1 MTRPRVLHIG
11 NVANNGY
18 LNAKL
23 LRRVGVE
30 ADALCDEWHMI
41 SQPEWED
48 APIEWNGGDPE
59 APLMVAAA
67 EAGWQ
72 RPPWVRS
79 PRRWDPNNTHETAL
93 RARGSLALAAPGL
106 ILDYARL
113 RRRYESLRAVHGTA
127 LRLADVLRAG
137 AWLGRFG
144 RLFGSSERLFGSYD
158 LVQAY
163 GIHPILLLLVDTGK
177 PFVTFEHGTMRELP
191 FEDSWYGRLLSLA
204 YQEAGKVIITNPD
217 VLPSARKLGREDAVF
232 VPHPVDETKYR
243 PGPSELRAQL
253 EGEGWDFVLMA
264 PSRHDWDIKGTDRLL
279 RAFAAFVR
287 QDRPRALLLLNDWG
301 LEVERSRALIA
312 ELGIEQNVLWLAPLP
327 KLKLIDAYRASDLVL
342 DQFVLGTFGAVTAE
356 AMACGCPVLTSF
368 DPSIHEWCFPELPPV
383 VDVRTP
389 EQIYG
394 ELSRLAADDR
404 SREELGRASRNWVER
419 NHGWQLVVDRLLSI
433 YDEVLAGRR

>member
-1 MTRPRVLHIG
+1 MSPPRVLHIG

-48 APIEWNGGDPE
+48 APIEWTGGDPE
-59 APLMVAAA
+59 APLMEAA
-67 EAGWQ
+67 ERAGWR
-72 RPPWVRS
+72 RPPWVLS
-79 PRRWDPNNTHETAL
+79 PRRWDPTNTHESWL
-93 RARGSLALAAPGL
+93 GARGRLAIAGPGL
-106 ILDYARL
+106 SLDYERL
-113 RRRYESLRAVHGTA
+113 RRRYGSLRAVHGIS
-127 LRLADVLRAG
+127 LRLTDVLRAG
-137 AWLGRFG
+137 AMRA
-144 RLFGSSERLFGSYD
+144 RLERQFGSLDRLFGSYD

-163 GIHPILLLLVDTGK
+163 GIHPILLLLASPAK

-191 FEDSWYGRLLSLA
+191 YDDSWYGRLLSLA
-204 YQEAGKVIITNPD
+204 YREAAKVIITNPD
-217 VLPSARKLGREDAVF
+217 VLASARRLGVERFVF

-243 PGPSELRAQL
+243 PGPSELREQL
-253 EGEGWDFVLMA
+253 EAEGWDFVLMS
-264 PSRHDWDIKGTDRLL
+264 PSRHDWDIKGSDHMI

-312 ELGIEQNVLWLAPLP
+312 ELGIQQNVRWLAPLP
-327 KLKLIDAYRASDLVL
+327 KLRLIDAYRASDLVL

-356 AMACGCPVLTSF
+356 AMACGRPVLTSF
-368 DPSIHEWCFPELPPV
+368 DPSLHEWCFPELPPV

-389 EQIYG
+389 EQIYS
-394 ELSRLAADDR
+394 EMSRLAGDDR
-404 SREELGRASRNWVER
+404 AREELGRASRDWVER
-419 NHGWQLVVDRLLSI
+419 QHGWQLVVDRLLSI
-433 YDEVLAGRR
+433 YDEVLPGRR

>member
-59 APLMVAAA
+59 APLMEAAA

-72 RPPWVRS
+72 RPSWVRS
-79 PRRWDPNNTHETAL
+79 PRLWDPKNTHETTL
-93 RARGSLALAAPGL
+93 RVRGSLALAAPGL
-106 ILDYARL
+106 TLDYARL
-113 RRRYESLRAVHGTA
+113 RRRYESLRAVQGTA
-127 LRLADVLRAG
+127 LRLTDVLRAG

-144 RLFGSSERLFGSYD
+144 RLFGPPERLFGSYD

-163 GIHPILLLLVDTGK
+163 GIHPILLLLADTGK
-177 PFVTFEHGTMRELP
+177 PFVTFEHGTMRELRSRTTGTGGAQP
-191 FEDSWYGRLLSLA
+191 GLPGG
-204 YQEAGKVIITNPD
+204 GKVIITNPD
-217 VLPSARKLGREDAVF
+217 VLPSGPEAGPGGRGVRAAPGRRDEVPAGPVRAARTARSRELGLR
-232 VPHPVDETKYR
+232 PHGSV
-243 PGPSELRAQL
+243 RATT
-253 EGEGWDFVLMA
+253 GTSRA
-264 PSRHDWDIKGTDRLL
+264 PTACCGRCRL
-279 RAFAAFVR
+279 VR
-287 QDRPRALLLLNDWG
+287 QDRPRAFLLLNDWG

-312 ELGIEQNVLWLAPLP
+312 ELGIEQNVRWLAPLP

-368 DPSIHEWCFPELPPV
+368 DPSIHRSCSRNCRRWS
-383 VDVRTP
+383 TSAH
-389 EQIYG
+389 
-394 ELSRLAADDR
+394 LSR
-404 SREELGRASRNWVER
+404 STVS
-419 NHGWQLVVDRLLSI
+419 
-433 YDEVLAGRR
+433 

>member
-1 MTRPRVLHIG
+1 M
-11 NVANNGY
+11 
-18 LNAKL
+18 
-23 LRRVGVE
+23 
-30 ADALCDEWHMI
+30 
-41 SQPEWED
+41 Q
-48 APIEWNGGDPE
+48 
-59 APLMVAAA
+59 
-67 EAGWQ
+67 
-72 RPPWVRS
+72 
-79 PRRWDPNNTHETAL
+79 
-93 RARGSLALAAPGL
+93 
-106 ILDYARL
+106 
-113 RRRYESLRAVHGTA
+113 GTA
-127 LRLADVLRAG
+127 LRLTDVLRAG

-144 RLFGSSERLFGSYD
+144 RLFGSPERLFGSYD

-163 GIHPILLLLVDTGK
+163 GIHPILLLLADTGK

-253 EGEGWDFVLMA
+253 EAEGWDFVLMA

-287 QDRPRALLLLNDWG
+287 QDRPRAFLLLNDWG

-312 ELGIEQNVLWLAPLP
+312 ELGIEQNVRWLAPLP

-389 EQIYG
+389 EQIYR

-404 SREELGRASRNWVER
+404 SREELGRASRDWVER

-433 YDEVLAGRR
+433 YDEVLPGRR